1 MKFRVEAHE
10 ISLFL
15 FFFRNTK
22 LKRGIFYKI
31 TTYKWLKTVKKYD
44 FAKTKFSEI
53 IVRIQQKTIYII
65 YTN

>member
-44 FAKTKFSEI
+44 FAKTTFSEMLNNKMNPIFI
-53 IVRIQQKTIYII
+53 I
-65 YTN
+65 